1 MAIGTSYNEEEVIQ
15 AIAKALET
23 FYSSLIDK
31 IDGLDI
37 VKIMK
42 RKNPYLYR
50 AKAMENA
57 SEIVENVLSA
67 FVTSSEET
75 IFGNCF
81 FEPLA
86 IAASGG
92 CCLR

>member
-1 MAIGTSYNEEEVIQ
+1 MAIGTSYNEEEVVQ
-15 AIAKALET
+15 AIANAMET
-23 FYSSLIDK
+23 FYGSLIDK
-31 IDGLDI
+31 IDGLDVI
-37 VKIMK
+37 KIMR

-57 SEIVENVLSA
+57 AEIVENVLSA

-81 FEPLA
+81 F
-86 IAASGG
+86 
-92 CCLR
+92 